1 MINYSIYFHM
11 RRVDPGSDDPLS
23 KLYICLCQDGDITG
37 EKQAARRGS
46 SICDLMKP
54 LVICFH
60 SPILSISPIT
70 SFSPYQDVY
79 HKLAT
84 KTAQENLLSV
94 IGGVSLIRLLSSFGL
109 WTV

>member
-1 MINYSIYFHM
+1 M